1 MATTST
7 PPHRRLSR
15 REWLLVCCGLLAWI
29 AIGMGG
35 VWLVRALTQPP
46 SPCGAPVDAPTSQVK
61 GATTSPR
68 NAFQLLTGT
77 GRCK

>member
-1 MATTST
+1 M
-7 PPHRRLSR
+7 
-15 REWLLVCCGLLAWI
+15 LVSLGLLAWVG
-29 AIGMGG
+29 IGVGG
-35 VWLVRALTQPP
+35 VWLMRQMMHTPE
-46 SPCGAPVDAPTSQVK
+46 SCGTPAEVPTSQVK